1 LVKVEVP
8 CRCLASQEFVLWP
21 VVLSSFRILLC
32 RAVGTKLLLWYSIN
46 LEGLVLDCQ
55 YSLQDPEDVL
65 DVLLGKIP
73 LVIGTLE
80 VHDQLL
86 TVRQSRGSE
95 RVNCIYRD
103 FSVHVVVERTK
114 VKGYQIEARDQEDSL
129 LSETVSVEFLQI
141 ARIEYFLSFLEGL
154 SDI

>member
-1 LVKVEVP
+1 MVKVEVP

-21 VVLSSFRILLC
+21 VVLSCFRILLC

-55 YSLQDPEDVL
+55 NSLQDPEDVL

-73 LVIGTLE
+73 FVIVTLE

-95 RVNCIYRD
+95 RVNCIYGD

-114 VKGYQIEARDQEDSL
+114 VEGYQIEARDQKDSL
-129 LSETVSVEFLQI
+129 LSETVSVEL
-141 ARIEYFLSFLEGL
+141 L
-154 SDI
+154 

>member
-1 LVKVEVP
+1 M
-8 CRCLASQEFVLWP
+8 
-21 VVLSSFRILLC
+21 
-32 RAVGTKLLLWYSIN
+32 
-46 LEGLVLDCQ
+46 
-55 YSLQDPEDVL
+55 
-65 DVLLGKIP
+65 LLGKIP
-73 LVIGTLE
+73 FVIVSLE

-103 FSVHVVVERTK
+103 FPVHVVVERTK